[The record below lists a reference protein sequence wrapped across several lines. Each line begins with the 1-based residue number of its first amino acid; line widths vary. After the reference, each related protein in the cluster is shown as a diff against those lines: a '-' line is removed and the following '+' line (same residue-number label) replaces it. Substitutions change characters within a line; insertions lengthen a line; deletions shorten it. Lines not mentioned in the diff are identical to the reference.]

1 MQAFS
6 IAASGIAAST
16 ARFDASARRSASAP
30 LDNLAEESVE
40 RILAEVAVKANVAV
54 LKSADEMS
62 GTLLDILA

>member
-6 IAASGIAAST
+6 IAASGIAAAT
-16 ARFDASARRSASAP
+16 ARFEASARRTASAP

-40 RILAEVAVKANVAV
+40 RILADVAVKANVAV
-54 LKSADEMS
+54 LKSADEMA

>member
-6 IAASGIAAST
+6 IAASGIAAAT
-16 ARFDASARRSASAP
+16 ARFDASARRTASAP
-30 LDNLAEESVE
+30 LANLAEESVE